1 MKKVLALVIC
11 IAMIACVA
19 VTASAEATAATFTV
33 STVEGNKGDKVTL
46 DIEIAERGTRI
57 GTFVIQIKYDESK
70 LKFIENEDEGAYFV
84 VGEAAGGA
92 TCAGNEENMQ
102 AALATPNGF
111 FKPGKVLTL
120 AFEVIDEIPA
130 GETAEVTFEMME
142 DPKVC
147 DENEYGAKEYDV
159 KINAGGVKS
168 SAKVEGPS
176 DTTSPVDPV
185 ESSDPSDNKQPTTPS
200 KPAESDTDT
209 NPATGDVTGIAVAA
223 GLCAV
228 MAAAFVITKKV
239 ND

>member
-19 VTASAEATAATFTV
+19 VTASAEATPATFTV
-33 STVEGNKGDKVTL
+33 STVEGKAGDVVTV
-46 DIEIAERGTRI
+46 DINIAEKGTRI
-57 GTFVIQIKYDESK
+57 GTFVIQINYDTDY
-70 LKFIENEDEGAYFV
+70 LKFVENEDEGAYFV
-84 VGEAAGGA
+84 VGEATNAA
-92 TCAGNEENMQ
+92 TAAGNEENMQ
-102 AALATPNGF
+102 VALATPNGF
-111 FKPGKVLTL
+111 FKAGKVLTL
-120 AFEVIDEIPA
+120 AFEITKEIPQ
-130 GETAEVTFEMME
+130 GEIAEVTFEMME

-147 DENEYGAKEYDV
+147 DEKEYGAKEYDV
-159 KINAGGVKS
+159 KINAGGVK
-168 SAKVEGPS
+168 APYVEPSQDPKPPVGPS
-176 DTTSPVDPV
+176 TVDPSPVDPSPV
-185 ESSDPSDNKQPTTPS
+185 DPS

>member
-46 DIEIAERGTRI
+46 DIEIAEKGTRI

-111 FKPGKVLTL
+111 FKAGKVLTL

-147 DENEYGAKEYDV
+147 DEKEYGAKEYDV

-168 SAKVEGPS
+168 SAKVES
-176 DTTSPVDPV
+176 PV
-185 ESSDPSDNKQPTTPS
+185 ESPVAPPSTTPSTTPS